1 MFKKLSIIGV
11 ILLVFAVII
20 FVLIQNKSKSQEKLK
35 TSTDYSKAVPVNV
48 TDVAI
53 KEIDNKLALV
63 GTINASKEVTVGAE
77 TVGRVTAVSFSEGQF
92 VSQGR
97 ILASIDSETKRL
109 NILNAQNNYDKAQT
123 DLARYEQ
130 LLLENATTQVQLE
143 GYRFSLKSAE
153 TQLMLAN
160 RQLKDAYVKAPM
172 SGYVTIKNIEKG
184 SIVSSGTP
192 VATIVDISSLKVKV
206 NVSETDVFQL
216 KVGDPV
222 EVTTDIYPGKIFFGK
237 ITAIIAKGDDS
248 HTYPVEITIPNDKVH
263 PLKAGMFGKANFTSL
278 TNRKGLVIPR
288 EALVGSIK
296 DPKVYIIV
304 NNNTAKLVNISTGA
318 EGDLFIEVTSGLS
331 EGDKVVTN
339 GTNNL
344 KDNIEVKVITQ

>member
-1 MFKKLSIIGV
+1 MLKKLGIAGV
-11 ILLVFAVII
+11 ILMVFALII
-20 FVLIQNKSKSQEKLK
+20 FILIQNKTKSQEKLK
-35 TSTDYSKAVPVNV
+35 VGNDYSKAVPVNV
-48 TDVAI
+48 TDVSV
-53 KEIDNKLALV
+53 KEIDNKLSII

-77 TVGRVTAVSFSEGQF
+77 TIGRVTAVSFSEGQF
-92 VSQGR
+92 VSKGR
-97 ILASIDSETKRL
+97 ILASIDSESKRL
-109 NILNAQNNYDKAQT
+109 NIQNAQNNYDKAKN

-130 LLLENATTQVQLE
+130 LSIENATTDVQVE
-143 GYRFSLKSAE
+143 SYRFAFKSAE
-153 TQLMLAN
+153 TQLLLAN

-172 SGYVTIKNIEKG
+172 SGYVTIKNVEKG
-184 SIVSSGTP
+184 SIVSTGSP

-216 KVGDPV
+216 KVGDPA
-222 EVTTDIYPGKIFFGK
+222 EITTDVYPGKIFFGK
-237 ITAIIAKGDDS
+237 ITAIIAKGDEA
-248 HTYPVEITIPNDKVH
+248 HTYPVEITVPNEKTH

-278 TNRKGLVIPR
+278 QNRRGLVIPR

-296 DPKVYIIV
+296 DPKVFIIV
-304 NNNTAKLVNISTGA
+304 NNVAKLVSISTGA
-318 EGDLFIEVTSGLS
+318 EGDLYIEVTSGLK

>member
-1 MFKKLSIIGV
+1 MFKKLGIVGV

-20 FVLIQNKSKSQEKLK
+20 FILIQNKTKSQEKLK
-35 TSTDYSKAVPVNV
+35 TGNDYSKAVPVNV
-48 TDVAI
+48 TDVTV
-53 KEIDNKLALV
+53 KEIDNKLSMV
-63 GTINASKEVTVGAE
+63 GTINASKEVIVGAE

-92 VSQGR
+92 VSKGR

-109 NILNAQNNYDKAQT
+109 NIENAQNNYEKAKV

-130 LLLENATTQVQLE
+130 LVLENAATQVQLE
-143 GYRFSLKSAE
+143 SYRFAMKSAE
-153 TQLMLAN
+153 TQLLLAN

-172 SGYVTIKNIEKG
+172 SGYVTKKNIEAG
-184 SIVSSGTP
+184 SIVSSGTA
-192 VATIVDISSLKVKV
+192 VATIVDISTLKVVV

-216 KVGDPV
+216 KVGDPA

-237 ITAIIAKGDDS
+237 ITAIIAKGDEA
-248 HTYPVEITIPNDKVH
+248 HTYPVEITVPNDKSH

-278 TNRKGLVIPR
+278 QNKSGLVIPR

-296 DPKVYIIV
+296 EPKVFIIQGNV
-304 NNNTAKLVNISTGA
+304 AKLVNISTGA
-318 EGDLFIEVTSGLS
+318 ESDLFIEVTSGLK

-339 GTNNL
+339 GVNNL